1 MLGPVTGDAP
11 ARFLQCVFVRVY
23 MLMCVHQHIRKPLYI
38 FVYMCLLCTRA
49 YGCVCICLCMP
60 VCTPMLCVCVCAC
73 LCMCINM
80 YVTLCVHVGTSGVAQ
95 CKYYLSFQLK
105 IIVE

>member
-1 MLGPVTGDAP
+1 
-11 ARFLQCVFVRVY
+11 
-23 MLMCVHQHIRKPLYI
+23 
-38 FVYMCLLCTRA
+38 MCLYLLVHA
-49 YGCVCICLCMP
+49 CVYTYVM
-60 VCTPMLCVCVCAC
+60 CVCVCAC

-80 YVTLCVHVGTSGVAQ
+80 CVTLCVHVGTSGVTQ